1 MGAFSPS
8 GEPTGTMGEGDD
20 GLLGVPKYQK
30 HHIVNTR
37 QKRKNNAI
45 ILKEFLRVEFLFRL
59 FRR

>member
-1 MGAFSPS
+1 
-8 GEPTGTMGEGDD
+8 MGEGDD

-45 ILKEFLRVEFLFRL
+45 IWEGFLRVEFLFR
-59 FRR
+59 